1 MAAGDVIQQARSYDL
16 SILVARTTTNSAP
29 SGASAG
35 VALSALDTYIGALT
49 PIPAATIHVWSS
61 AGSATMTAT
70 IKLWGYNS
78 ATGRWSPLG
87 TSSTAASKGLLNGG
101 AAIDETG
108 TDLID
113 HSEPVYQVSDFDRIY
128 AEVTAIG
135 GTSTAINVSL
145 IVPRVFN

>member
-1 MAAGDVIQQARSYDL
+1 MAAGDVLQQARSYDL

-35 VALSALDTYIGALT
+35 VALSALDQFIGAQT
-49 PIPAATIHVWSS
+49 PIPQATLHVWST
-61 AGSATMTAT
+61 AGSATMTVT
-70 IKLWGYNS
+70 IRLWGYNS

-87 TSSTAASKGLLNGG
+87 TSATAASKGIINGG
-101 AAIDETG
+101 SALDETG

-135 GTSTAINVSL
+135 GTATAISVSL
-145 IVPRVFN
+145 VVPRVLN